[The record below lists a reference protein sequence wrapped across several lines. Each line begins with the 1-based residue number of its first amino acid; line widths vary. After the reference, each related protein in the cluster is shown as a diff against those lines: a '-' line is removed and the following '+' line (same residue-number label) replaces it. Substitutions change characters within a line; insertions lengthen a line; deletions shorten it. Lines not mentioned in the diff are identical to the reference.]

1 MYKTTV
7 DIFEASAA
15 DKNLFTGE
23 PHSYAMTTKTYPTAE
38 NINDLLFMAME
49 VDCLSGET
57 LVEMQTEKDGEY
69 VSGDSCVVSFSPVL
83 TDIPS
88 KYIDFGDKKPHIFQ
102 IDKEKSSIQ
111 LESFD
116 SRQAPAGKKEGGNL

>member
-23 PHSYAMTTKTYPTAE
+23 PHSYAMTTTTYPTAE

-69 VSGDSCVVSFSPVL
+69 VRGDSCVVSFSPVL

-88 KYIDFGDKKPHIFQ
+88 KYIDFDFGDKKPHIFE
-102 IDKEKSSIQ
+102 IDREKSRID
-111 LESFD
+111 LMD
-116 SRQAPAGKKEGGNL
+116 D